1 MRVHTLLLGPVFVV
15 ALLFV
20 QSSGL
25 HTHASV
31 DGVADLHGTHFHEIG
46 IDQHDHEGDSD
57 RSLFDLGV
65 NPLKNFMFIATLA
78 LGLTLALRAD
88 RNWVPI
94 TLHARPRGH
103 VRWRPPLRAP
113 PSQIS

>member
-1 MRVHTLLLGPVFVV
+1 MRVRTLLLGPVFIV

-25 HTHASV
+25 HTHASL
-31 DGVADLHGTHFHEIG
+31 DGLADLHGTHFHEIG
-46 IDQHDHEGDSD
+46 IDPHDHEGDSD
-57 RSLFDLGV
+57 RSLFDLGISW
-65 NPLKNFMFIATLA
+65 LKNFTFIATLA

-88 RNWVPI
+88 RTWVPI
-94 TLHARPRGH
+94 TLNGRPRDH
-103 VRWRPPLRAP
+103 VRWLPPLRGP